1 MYEKFLDKSLNSTRQ
16 TVDDT
21 FIAKYANAVS
31 EKIIELWKEVG
42 LGTFCDGLFR
52 IINPDK
58 YQTIVDDSYP
68 LYEYETVTPFMT
80 TVFGDIFAYV
90 KNPVIGDY
98 VVFINVRYGTFKIL
112 SENVDILLNVV
123 IFNKSC
129 LESWFSL
136 NKYPMI
142 KSEKDVP
149 TLDECYGYVPA

>member
-58 YQTIVDDSYP
+58 
-68 LYEYETVTPFMT
+68 LEYRFYIRNS
-80 TVFGDIFAYV
+80 F
-90 KNPVIGDY
+90 
-98 VVFINVRYGTFKIL
+98 
-112 SENVDILLNVV
+112 
-123 IFNKSC
+123 
-129 LESWFSL
+129 
-136 NKYPMI
+136 
-142 KSEKDVP
+142 
-149 TLDECYGYVPA
+149 